1 MTSPTSVISITVP
14 IEVEK
19 EATNLF
25 NSLGL
30 NMSTSINMFLKRAIY
45 ERGIPFEINQP
56 SQESLELLKELEDME
71 NGKVEFKK
79 YHNVKKM
86 FEEILNED

>member
-14 IEVEK
+14 IEVKK

-30 NMSTSINMFLKRAIY
+30 NTSTSINMFLKRAIY
-45 ERGIPFEINQP
+45 ERGILFEINQS
-56 SQESLELLKELEDME
+56 SQESLESVKELEDME
-71 NGKVEFKK
+71 NGRVEFKK
-79 YHNVKKM
+79 
-86 FEEILNED
+86 IL

>member
-14 IEVEK
+14 IEVKK

-30 NMSTSINMFLKRAIY
+30 NTSTSINMFLKRAIY

-56 SQESLELLKELEDME
+56 SQESLESLKELEDME
-71 NGKVEFKK
+71 NGRVEFKK
-79 YHNVKKM
+79 YYNAKEM
-86 FEEILNED
+86 LDEILNKD